1 MVLTLV
7 SFMRKHIKSAL
18 SELLL
23 LGTGV
28 PDAPLGSAE
37 ALCPSNF
44 SWECASAYFF
54 VRAKIWA
61 LRGHSLRILDI
72 GMSLFGGPLLQT
84 YVLPSLL
91 ETCASSH

>member
-37 ALCPSNF
+37 ALCPST
-44 SWECASAYFF
+44 SHGSAPLPISLSQ
-54 VRAKIWA
+54 AKIWA

-72 GMSLFGGPLLQT
+72 GMSLFGGALTPDLRPALT
-84 YVLPSLL
+84 SGNMCL
-91 ETCASSH
+91 

>member
-54 VRAKIWA
+54 VTGKN
-61 LRGHSLRILDI
+61 LGFE
-72 GMSLFGGPLLQT
+72 GT
-84 YVLPSLL
+84 LPKDP
-91 ETCASSH
+91 